1 MSELDMLDR
10 DARLSLGGDPRQAR
24 DVSNPYVFASYP

>member
-10 DARLSLGGDPRQAR
+10 DAGLSQAR
-24 DVSNPYVFASYP
+24 DVSNPYVFASCL